1 MGTAV
6 LKASIVLAALS
17 LSGGPSPAFAGEMHV
32 MSGAAVEPG
41 LLAAAEAFRKETAT
55 KIKITF
61 ATAPEIRRRVG
72 AGEMPDV
79 VIAPPAVL
87 DELAKSGRLDGTTR
101 VPVGRV
107 GVGVAVRDG
116 APKPDISTTDAL
128 KRAIIDA
135 DSIIYNR
142 ASSGLFVEG
151 LLQRL
156 GLAELIQA
164 KTRRYSGT
172 DMVEPLIHGSG
183 KEIGFMPVAEILH
196 FRSRGLQLVGP
207 LPAEIQNYT
216 SYAAAALSKSEVALA
231 FVRFLETPAAKGL
244 FAAAGIE

>member
-1 MGTAV
+1 
-6 LKASIVLAALS
+6 
-17 LSGGPSPAFAGEMHV
+17 

-41 LLAAAEAFRKETAT
+41 LLAAAKAFRKETGAN
-55 KIKITF
+55 IKITF

-87 DELAKSGRLDGTTR
+87 DELAKSGKVEGTTR
-101 VPVGRV
+101 VLVGRV
-107 GVGVAVRDG
+107 GVGVVVRDG

-128 KRAIIDA
+128 KRVVLDA
-135 DSIIYNR
+135 DSVIYNR

-151 LLQRL
+151 LMRRL
-156 GLAELIQA
+156 GLSERIQA

-183 KEIGFMPVAEILH
+183 TEIGFMPVAEILH
-196 FRSRGLQLVGP
+196 FCGRGLQLVGP

-216 SYAAAALSKSEVALA
+216 SYAAVRLSKSEVALA
-231 FVRFLETPAAKGL
+231 FVHFLESPVAKDL

>member
-1 MGTAV
+1 
-6 LKASIVLAALS
+6 
-17 LSGGPSPAFAGEMHV
+17 MHV

-72 AGEMPDV
+72 ASEMPDV

-101 VPVGRV
+101 VLVGRV
-107 GVGVAVRDG
+107 GVGVAVRNG

-164 KTRRYSGT
+164 KTRRYSART
-172 DMVEPLIHGSG
+172 WLSLSSMV
-183 KEIGFMPVAEILH
+183 VAR
-196 FRSRGLQLVGP
+196 RS
-207 LPAEIQNYT
+207 
-216 SYAAAALSKSEVALA
+216 ALCRWLKYC
-231 FVRFLETPAAKGL
+231 T
-244 FAAAGIE
+244 FAAGACSSSVRCRRKFKTIRATPRRRYRNRKLL